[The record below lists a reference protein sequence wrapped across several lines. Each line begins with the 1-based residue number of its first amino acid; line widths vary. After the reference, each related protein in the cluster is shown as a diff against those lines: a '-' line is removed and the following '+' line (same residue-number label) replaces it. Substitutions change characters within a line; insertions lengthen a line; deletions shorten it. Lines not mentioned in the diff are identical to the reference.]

1 MAHISQDSSTN
12 DAISPAS
19 TSSLSQDEHK
29 NRRKRKPKESGAE
42 SNNIRPPHKVFS
54 SAIRA
59 ELYEYL
65 DGYPLERLNDSN
77 TTYLDN
83 QMRQVNFL
91 LDTSKYVVP
100 VEERVCPH
108 CGANGKLHKHETE
121 QVQLST
127 YPCDDLPTTITVI
140 RQWYKCQEC
149 RNLCVDVTPGR
160 FERTLMT
167 RKLVEAIF
175 DKLMLGYKGTARDLA
190 ICYRISEKQ
199 VYVLMDRYEAEHGPK
214 GSAQKRQQN
223 NKKQTNN

>member
-1 MAHISQDSSTN
+1 MAHISQESSAN
-12 DAISPAS
+12 DTSSPAS
-19 TSSLSQDEHK
+19 TSLLPHDDI
-29 NRRKRKPKESGAE
+29 KEC
-42 SNNIRPPHKVFS
+42 NNIRPPQKAFS
-54 SAIRA
+54 S
-59 ELYEYL
+59 EDYTEGPDYL
-65 DGYPLERLNDSN
+65 GGYPLERLFDTD
-77 TTYLDN
+77 TTHLGFPA
-83 QMRQVNFL
+83 RQVNWL
-91 LDTSKYVVP
+91 LDTTKYVVP
-100 VEERVCPH
+100 EEERICPH
-108 CGANGKLHKHETE
+108 CGAKGKLHRHTTE
-121 QVQLST
+121 QVQLNT

>member
-1 MAHISQDSSTN
+1 MAHISQDSTTN
-12 DAISPAS
+12 DTSSPAS
-19 TSSLSQDEHK
+19 TSSLPQDDI
-29 NRRKRKPKESGAE
+29 KEC
-42 SNNIRPPHKVFS
+42 NNIRPPQKAFS
-54 SAIRA
+54 S
-59 ELYEYL
+59 EDYTEGPDYL
-65 DGYPLERLNDSN
+65 GGYPLERLFDTD
-77 TTYLDN
+77 TTHLGFPA
-83 QMRQVNFL
+83 RQVNWL
-91 LDTSKYVVP
+91 LDTTKYVVP
-100 VEERVCPH
+100 EEEQVCPH
-108 CGANGKLHKHETE
+108 CGAKGKLHRHTTE
-121 QVQLST
+121 QVQLNT

-175 DKLMLGYKGTARDLA
+175 DKLRLGYKGTARDLA